1 MKFVVFLDVDGVLN
15 TKTTVQKTPGGYRGI
30 DDARVKILAEVLKG
44 YKNWG
49 LVLSSDWKEMA
60 PEEED
65 YQYLVSK
72 LEKYGLQ
79 LTGKTKDEWQYRGAG
94 IKKYL
99 EEHPEIEEY
108 VILDDNLFDFKEYP
122 ELWERFLQ
130 TRGIE
135 RAQTVSKTPVVE
147 TMLFLD
153 DIKKVS
159 KKVIAEM

>member
-1 MKFVVFLDVDGVLN
+1 M
-15 TKTTVQKTPGGYRGI
+15 
-30 DDARVKILAEVLKG
+30 
-44 YKNWG
+44 
-49 LVLSSDWKEMA
+49 
-60 PEEED
+60 
-65 YQYLVSK
+65 
-72 LEKYGLQ
+72 
-79 LTGKTKDEWQYRGAG
+79 
-94 IKKYL
+94 